1 MVCAP
6 VGVSRWTRGPGRCS
20 TERRRQVDRDSE
32 SRIAELELE
41 NESLEEDVRR
51 LTLEVEGLKS
61 QLDDKDRL
69 IVEARGSVD
78 RAVSDLRDVI
88 RDLVT

>member
-1 MVCAP
+1 MRAGRGLALDPWPRP
-6 VGVSRWTRGPGRCS
+6 VPDRKKET
-20 TERRRQVDRDSE
+20 VDRDSE

-41 NESLEEDVRR
+41 NSSLEEDVER
-51 LTLEVEGLKS
+51 LTREVEGLKS

-69 IVEARGSVD
+69 IVEAQGNVA

-88 RDLVT
+88 QDLVT